1 MKIITKNP
9 IIENGKRVS
18 PPDYWHQADGDF
30 IPFDGEDKSCLNS
43 IVDEVTGEEYFYN
56 AQGGGGSGDAGAD
69 TDPVVY
75 DKKGKKVKNFFGKIW
90 KGLKAIGHAFVV
102 AERWVV
108 HEPNKI
114 ANKVRKLEG
123 KEEVP
128 FGAKRGKR
136 VQAREQREKDKETAD
151 YMKKIMAD
159 NQAKGEKQG
168 LTQAEID
175 AKNAKALADQQKA
188 NDENVK
194 DFFQFELKPLTD
206 AQAAKEK
213 PEDIAVVD
221 GKKYSTKGIDKDKPI
236 TLSTDQ
242 NGNKSVTVEHGADEV
257 VATKN
262 AKGEV
267 EYILKKDIEG
277 EMKIMKYALIAVVGV
292 ALIGLGIY
300 LYKKK
305 K

>member
-9 IIENGKRVS
+9 IIENGKRIS
-18 PPDYWHQADGDF
+18 PSDYWHQADGDNYL
-30 IPFDGEDKSCLNS
+30 PFNGENKSNLNS

-56 AQGGGGSGDAGAD
+56 ANGD
-69 TDPVVY
+69 DPVVY
-75 DKKGKKVKNFFGKIW
+75 DKKGKKVKNFFGNIW

-128 FGAKRGKR
+128 FGAKRLKR
-136 VQAREQREKDKETAD
+136 VKAKEQKKKDKETAD
-151 YMKKIMAD
+151 YMKKIMAE
-159 NQAKGEKQG
+159 NQVEGEKKG

-175 AKNAKALADQQKA
+175 AKNAKALADQEKA
-188 NDENVK
+188 NDENAK
-194 DFFQFELKPLTD
+194 DFFQMELKPLTSE
-206 AQAAKEK
+206 QVAKEK
-213 PEDIAVVD
+213 PEDIAEVD
-221 GKKYSTKGIDKDKPI
+221 GKKYSTNGVSKDKPI

-242 NGNKSVTVEHGADEV
+242 NGKKSVVVEHSTDEV
-257 VATKN
+257 VATKGAN
-262 AKGEV
+262 GEV
-267 EYILKKDIEG
+267 EYVLKKDVEG
-277 EMKIMKYALIAVVGV
+277 MSKTLKYGLIIGGAVL
-292 ALIGLGIY
+292 LIGLGIY